1 MSLLDKLNAD
11 LKDAMRSKDL
21 VVRDTLRM
29 VIAGTKNLRIELGR
43 ELTDEDVVTI
53 LKRGVKTRKD
63 SLEQYEKAGRAD
75 LAATEEAELEVLAGY
90 LPKALSED
98 ETRAIVEALIAEL
111 GLESKRDMGTLMKT
125 VMARHGASVDGKLVS
140 RFAGELL
147 G

>member
-1 MSLLDKLNAD
+1 MSLLEKLND
-11 LKDAMRSKDL
+11 DMKDAMRAKNI

-43 ELTDEDVVTI
+43 ELTDDDVMTV

-75 LAATEEAELEVLAGY
+75 LAAIEKGELEVLAGY

-98 ETRAIVEALIAEL
+98 ETRAIVAALIAEL
-111 GLESKRDMGTLMKT
+111 GLESKRDMGTLMKG
-125 VMARHGASVDGKLVS
+125 VMARHGAAIDGKLVS